1 MVSAKTFLRDC
12 VTCKNLLDVSK
23 LFFRFFQSNE
33 GIRLIIH
40 IHKLQAV
47 SIKGFIIR
55 GVGRCFGKW
64 GSKGMYFVL
73 YKCSCEKSPC

>member
-1 MVSAKTFLRDC
+1 MSHAK
-12 VTCKNLLDVSK
+12 KKLLDVSK
-23 LFFRFFQSNE
+23 LFFQSNE

-47 SIKGFIIR
+47 SKKGFIIR

-64 GSKGMYFVL
+64 GSKGMSFVF
-73 YKCSCEKSPC
+73 